1 MQCCRDAMVTWISQ
15 RLGPEVQNVT
25 TIDEAEKIIT
35 DGKVAVLAF
44 LDSLSGAHTE
54 ELAAASRLED
64 FNSLYRAVNFYQTT
78 SPDIAKLFHVDPQ
91 A

>member
-1 MQCCRDAMVTWISQ
+1 MVTWISQ

-44 LDSLSGAHTE
+44 LDSLSVRSNPSKVYHPTE
-54 ELAAASRLED
+54 LLQLHR
-64 FNSLYRAVNFYQTT
+64 TCG
-78 SPDIAKLFHVDPQ
+78 PKLITLINK
-91 A
+91 